1 MSFECIKVEK
11 SDGVALV
18 TINRPDKLNALNINT
33 IKELIEAFSQ
43 IRDDGE
49 TKVAVLTGEGGK
61 SFAAGADIP
70 ELSGQGLVGGKV
82 FSQRGHRLCNLME
95 NLGKPVIAAVNGF
108 ALGGGCELAMAC
120 TLRIASDKA
129 KLGQPEI
136 NLGTIPGYGGTVRMA
151 RLIPR
156 GIAME
161 LMLTGRVIKAEE
173 AAALGLVNR
182 VVPHDDLMD
191 EVMKLARELMGKP
204 PFAMKA
210 IMEAVNHGTEMAFEE
225 GCRLE
230 QDLFAITCGTEDF
243 KEGMSAFLE
252 KREAKFEG
260 K

>member
-1 MSFECIKVEK
+1 MSFECIKVKK
-11 SDGVALV
+11 SDGTAIVA
-18 TINRPDKLNALNINT
+18 INRPDKLNALNINT
-33 IKELIEAFSQ
+33 IKELIEAFTA
-43 IRDDGE
+43 IRDDE
-49 TKVAVLTGEGGK
+49 EVKVAILTGEGGK

-82 FSQRGHRLCNLME
+82 FSERGHRLCNLIE

-108 ALGGGCELAMAC
+108 ALGGGCEIAMAC

-129 KLGQPEI
+129 KMGQPEI
-136 NLGTIPGYGGTVRMA
+136 NLGTIPGYGGTVRLA
-151 RLIPR
+151 RLVPR
-156 GIAME
+156 GVAME
-161 LMLTGRVIKAEE
+161 LMLTGRVIKADE
-173 AAALGLVNR
+173 AMTLGLVNKI
-182 VVPHDDLMD
+182 VPHDDLMD
-191 EVMKLARELMGKP
+191 EVMKFADVLMSKP

-243 KEGMSAFLE
+243 KEGMNAFLE
-252 KREAKFEG
+252 KREAEFKG

>member
-1 MSFECIKVEK
+1 MSFECIMVEK
-11 SDGVALV
+11 SGGVARV
-18 TINRPDKLNALNINT
+18 AINRPDKLNALNINT
-33 IKELIEAFSQ
+33 IKELIEAFTD
-43 IRDDGE
+43 IRDDE
-49 TKVAVLTGEGGK
+49 ATKVAVLTGEGGK

-82 FSQRGHRLCNLME
+82 FSERGHRLCNLIE

-108 ALGGGCELAMAC
+108 ALGGGCEIAMAC

-129 KLGQPEI
+129 KMGQPEI
-136 NLGTIPGYGGTVRMA
+136 NLGTIPGYGGTVRLS
-151 RLIPR
+151 RLVPR

-173 AAALGLVNR
+173 ALAIGLVNQ
-182 VVPHDDLMD
+182 VVPHDDLED
-191 EVMKLARELMGKP
+191 EVMKLAGVLISKP
-204 PFAMKA
+204 PFGVKA

-230 QDLFAITCGTEDF
+230 QDLFAITCGMEDF

-252 KREAKFEG
+252 KRDAEFKG
-260 K
+260 S

>member
-11 SDGVALV
+11 SGGVSRVA
-18 TINRPDKLNALNINT
+18 INRPDKLNALNINT
-33 IKELIEAFSQ
+33 IKELIEAFTD
-43 IRDDGE
+43 IRDDEE
-49 TKVAVLTGEGGK
+49 TKVVVLIGEGGK

-82 FSQRGHRLCNLME
+82 FSERGQRLCNLIE

-108 ALGGGCELAMAC
+108 ALGGGCEIAMAC
-120 TLRIASDKA
+120 TLRIASERA
-129 KLGQPEI
+129 KMGQPEI
-136 NLGTIPGYGGTVRMA
+136 NLGTIPGYGGTVRLA
-151 RLIPR
+151 RLVPL

-173 AAALGLVNR
+173 ALAIGLVNR
-182 VVPHDDLMD
+182 VVPHDELEE
-191 EVMKLARELMGKP
+191 EVMKLAGILMSKP
-204 PFAMKA
+204 PFAVKA

-230 QDLFAITCGTEDF
+230 QVLFAITCGTEDF

-252 KREAKFEG
+252 KRKAKFKG
-260 K
+260 N